1 MTLKNDPNTEAGERE
16 GEGDRE
22 KEGKGMGRTRE
33 REMERRDRR
42 GEEREEGKRGYTALP
57 MTRSPDD
64 SILYPF
70 EAGSEKPGQ
79 TTKVSLVMPL
89 GFFFLWWCLFRRSY
103 PSLFIIP

>member
-16 GEGDRE
+16 GEGDGE
-22 KEGKGMGRTRE
+22 EEGKGVGRKTE

-57 MTRSPDD
+57 MTRPPDD

-70 EAGSEKPGQ
+70 ETRSEKPGQ
-79 TTKVSLVMPL
+79 TTKVSLVMP
-89 GFFFLWWCLFRRSY
+89 
-103 PSLFIIP
+103 